1 MVHNN
6 FRVLFWTQQCWDS
19 VEIFIRVTWKIHLPS
34 AFKNSSNG
42 PHICALD
49 VRKYAAHLEKF
60 WRQIDFPSYSYKKW
74 TLINSCCC
82 ISVQSKSPGPSTNLK
97 NKTFSKRVFDCLDFT
112 KCLKRSIH
120 IRGHNYLDF
129 FIS

>member
-1 MVHNN
+1 M
-6 FRVLFWTQQCWDS
+6 
-19 VEIFIRVTWKIHLPS
+19 
-34 AFKNSSNG
+34 
-42 PHICALD
+42 
-49 VRKYAAHLEKF
+49 
-60 WRQIDFPSYSYKKW
+60 DFPSYSYKKW

-129 FIS
+129 FIPGAARKSLHFNYILSCMNTTEMCNTAIEREFYGLSADDYENCQKLCYEA